1 MYTAATQIK
10 EAFACLEQGKFDR
23 FAEILYGTLLFMAIQ
38 GMISHKTLHRVSK
51 RLLLRDGELYAE
63 SNPDGTSTVYKKDK
77 MIDTFQIHEVSRWLL
92 NQLIQDEMIQNNNL
106 ISNVQEFYKNMSNM
120 FLPDRWYDSFGNYEE
135 NMIHPIHANGNIYY
149 LQKTPWGSY
158 VLKKLKSKLEYAPNL
173 DAAETIIEGL
183 EPEIEYVPKQN
194 SLYCRIKGL
203 DAYVCY
209 HIKKE
214 EKLIVYQAELI
225 GVNTDGTEWY
235 RNREGVLCSYS
246 QGKLRRH
253 KDVSPESCLTVCQ
266 EGIKVFP
273 TVFGGDTYYPYMLN
287 ANGESASCSYREI
300 GQWLWNRILLA
311 LIGPN
316 EKQENNMFFSEAI
329 QQEALSKTPFP
340 FTSEQIIKKIE
351 GIQKVRLDEK
361 HRLLRLIEQ
370 SEKKGLVAVFYK
382 SWRTPKHIPS
392 KKRMMLSGKIG
403 SFTEEEGKLLTDF
416 DTVLNGE
423 IQGNRICRRN
433 IQRYEGEV
441 YYDLE
446 FQEYVL
452 VWNGEQEFKWKEELE
467 TLIGT
472 PVLFVEEPETPEEAG
487 GEDDEDTYMDPD
499 EIEKWLEKLEAG
511 DLPF

>member
-10 EAFACLEQGKFDR
+10 EAFVCLERGEYDR
-23 FAEILYGTLLFMAIQ
+23 FAEIVYGTLLFMAIQ
-38 GMISHKTLHRVSK
+38 GMISHQTLHRVSK
-51 RLLLRDGELYAE
+51 TLLLRDGELYAE

-158 VLKKLKSKLEYAPNL
+158 ILKKLKSKLEYAPNL

-194 SLYCRIKGL
+194 SLYCKIKGM
-203 DAYVCY
+203 DAYVHY
-209 HIKKE
+209 NIKNE

-225 GVNTDGTEWY
+225 GVNANGTEWY

-246 QGKLRRH
+246 KGKLRRYT
-253 KDVSPESCLTVCQ
+253 DVSPESCLTVCG

-273 TVFGGDTYYPYMLN
+273 SVFEGNTYYPYMLN
-287 ANGESASCSYREI
+287 TNGERENCCYGEI
-300 GQWLWNRILLA
+300 GQWLWNRMLLS
-311 LIGPN
+311 LMISNDIQDN
-316 EKQENNMFFSEAI
+316 EMVFSEVI
-329 QQEALSKTPFP
+329 QQEELSKTPFP
-340 FTSEQIIKKIE
+340 FAREQILKKIGE
-351 GIQKVRLDEK
+351 IKEVRLDEK
-361 HRLLRLIEQ
+361 HKVIKLIEQ

-382 SWRTPKHIPS
+382 LWRTPKDILS
-392 KKRMMLSGKIG
+392 KKRTLLNGKIG
-403 SFTEEEGKLLTDF
+403 SFTEDEGKLLTDF
-416 DTVLNGE
+416 DVVLNGE
-423 IQGNRICRRN
+423 IQGDRICRRN
-433 IQRYEGEV
+433 AQRYEGEV
-441 YYDLE
+441 YYDLG

-452 VWNGEQEFKWKEELE
+452 VWNGERDFKWKEELE

-472 PVLFVEEPETPEEAG
+472 PVLFVEEPETPEEG
-487 GEDDEDTYMDPD
+487 EEDDEDAYVDPD